1 MQPRAS
7 DPWRGEDRLCG
18 YVTMKRTRY
27 LLMLKYTI
35 YAVLLL
41 LLYVLQTTPGLF
53 EIAGAKPM
61 LVVPA
66 ALSIAMLEGEFVGSL
81 YGALAGLLCDL
92 GASVLFGFNGLLLA
106 VFCIGAG
113 LLVIYL
119 MHCDVRG
126 ALLFV
131 TATMLV
137 RGGIEYLFSYRMW
150 GYEGVWKVLV
160 FHILPMSLYTVL
172 VTPLLFWL
180 IRWLYRLFQKKLT
193 GE

>member
-1 MQPRAS
+1 
-7 DPWRGEDRLCG
+7 
-18 YVTMKRTRY
+18 MKRIRY
-27 LLMLKYTI
+27 LLILKYTL
-35 YAVLLL
+35 YTLLLL
-41 LLYVLQTTPGLF
+41 LLYILQTTPRLF

-61 LVVPA
+61 LVIPA
-66 ALSIAMLEGEFVGSL
+66 ALSIAMVEGEFVGGI

-92 GASVLFGFNGLLLA
+92 GASVLFGFHGLLLA
-106 VFCIGAG
+106 LFCIGVG

-119 MHCDVRG
+119 MHCNIRG

-150 GYEGVWKVLV
+150 GYENVWKVFA
-160 FHILPMSLYTVL
+160 FHILPMSLYTIL

-180 IRWLYRLFQKKLT
+180 IRWIYRLFQKRLT